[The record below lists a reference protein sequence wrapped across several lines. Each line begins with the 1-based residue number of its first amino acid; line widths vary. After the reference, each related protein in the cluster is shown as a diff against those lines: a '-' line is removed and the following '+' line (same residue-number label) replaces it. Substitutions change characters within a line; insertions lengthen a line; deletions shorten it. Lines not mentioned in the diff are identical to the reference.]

1 MDLTL
6 ILTMGLMEEREV
18 METSMA
24 EKAAKI
30 QTLADLEAGGEV
42 NLTLTLIHLE
52 ELEAEREVSMILMAT
67 QPDLA
72 AEREVS
78 SQEVEELCP

>member
-1 MDLTL
+1 LDLTL

-18 METSMA
+18 METNMA

-30 QTLADLEAGGEV
+30 QTHPDLEAGGEV

-52 ELEAEREVSMILMAT
+52 DLEAEREVSMILMAT
-67 QPDLA
+67 QLDPL

-78 SQEVEELCP
+78 SKEVEELCP

>member
-18 METSMA
+18 METNMA

-52 ELEAEREVSMILMAT
+52 DLEAGREVSMILMAT

>member
-6 ILTMGLMEEREV
+6 ILTMDLMEEREV

-42 NLTLTLIHLE
+42 YLTLTLIHLE

>member
-1 MDLTL
+1 MDLML

-18 METSMA
+18 MEINMA

-30 QTLADLEAGGEV
+30 QTPPDLEAGGQV

-52 ELEAEREVSMILMAT
+52 DLEAERVVSMTLMAT

-78 SQEVEELCP
+78 SREVEELCP